1 MASEKEEYNIAELLD
16 SLVRTK
22 EKNRKFLA
30 QIADLLFENADLR
43 ARVEMYEAFGK
54 RRKK

>member
-16 SLVRTK
+16 SLARTK
-22 EKNRKFLA
+22 EKNRKLLA
-30 QIADLLFENADLR
+30 QIADLLIENANLR

>member
-1 MASEKEEYNIAELLD
+1 MASEKEEYNIAELPD

-30 QIADLLFENADLR
+30 QIADLLIENADLR

>member
-30 QIADLLFENADLR
+30 QLADLLFENADLR

>member
-22 EKNRKFLA
+22 EKNRKLLA
-30 QIADLLFENADLR
+30 QIADLLIENADLR

>member
-1 MASEKEEYNIAELLD
+1 MASEKEEYSIAELLG

-22 EKNRKFLA
+22 EKNRKLLA
-30 QIADLLFENADLR
+30 QIADLLIENADLR